1 MLKSITGAKRS
12 ETRVVEEPPIALS
25 RPSQAPSPVPLSV
38 PVPMPVSMPAPM
50 PVPVT
55 TSYQNAYIDT
65 NILEM
70 PMDDYDQDQDHETQL
85 PYTIDTTLSY
95 DYYVQH

>member
-1 MLKSITGAKRS
+1 MLKSIIGAKRS
-12 ETRVVEEPPIALS
+12 EEQTRVVEEPPIALS

-38 PVPMPVSMPAPM
+38 PVPMPVSMPVPM
-50 PVPVT
+50 T